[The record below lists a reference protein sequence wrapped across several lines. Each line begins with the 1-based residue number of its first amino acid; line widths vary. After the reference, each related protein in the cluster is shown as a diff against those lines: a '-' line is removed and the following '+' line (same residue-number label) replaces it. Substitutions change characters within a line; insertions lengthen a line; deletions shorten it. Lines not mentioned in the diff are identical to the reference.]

1 MNIIESIK
9 KELFID
15 YGNLDEE
22 SRAYVCDT
30 FANECITKINWI
42 SAVAF
47 WGEIVIMLFDI
58 FGGFF
63 KNSINHLNLLS
74 EVLIIS
80 SSFIANA
87 MCGKVIKNKSATRW
101 DKKKIIFFYK
111 TALYIAVGLFIFTD
125 IYVRHTP
132 IGSYVVFLFVF
143 QTVPFYRTAANLGVF
158 FSYAIMSGVLFTL
171 CVPGVNAALLFG
183 TVFVFISFAISSE
196 CIRLFF
202 IKKIVNDRKN
212 QLLTKRFSNLASQSI
227 MALSNAVEVKDLY
240 TKGHSQRVAR
250 YSQMLAER
258 MGFDRSKQSEIYYI
272 GLLHDIGK
280 IGVRDSV
287 INKEG
292 KLTDEE
298 FDEIK
303 KHPEMGYDI
312 LKNITEIPDISLG
325 AKFHHEKYD
334 GTGYPDRL
342 SGENIPLIARIIA
355 VADAYDA
362 MTSKRSYRDTLPQN
376 VVRDE
381 IAKNLGKQFDPE
393 IGKVMLD
400 MIDAD
405 EAYLMREG
413 GSKA

>member
-9 KELFID
+9 KEVFID

-22 SRAYVCDT
+22 SREYVCNT
-30 FANECITKINWI
+30 FADECISKINWI

-47 WGEIVIMLFDI
+47 WGEIIIMIFDI

-63 KNSINHLNLLS
+63 KNPINLLNLVS
-74 EVLIIS
+74 EILIIS

-87 MCGKVIKNKSATRW
+87 MCGRVIRNKNATRY
-101 DKKKIIFFYK
+101 DKKKVIFFYK
-111 TALYIAVGLFIFTD
+111 TALYIAVGIFIFTD

-132 IGSYVVFLFVF
+132 IGSYIVFLFIF
-143 QTVPFYRTAANLGVF
+143 QTVPFYRTIVNVSIYLL
-158 FSYAIMSGVLFTL
+158 YAIMAGILFIL
-171 CVPGVNAALLFG
+171 FIPEINIAFLFG
-183 TVFVFISFAISSE
+183 TIFVFISFAISSE

-227 MALSNAVEVKDLY
+227 TALANAVEAKDLY

-287 INKEG
+287 INKKG
-292 KLTDEE
+292 RLTNEE
-298 FDEIK
+298 FNEIK
-303 KHPEMGYDI
+303 KHPEIGYDI
-312 LKNITEIPDISLG
+312 LKNITEIPGISLG
-325 AKFHHEKYD
+325 TKFHHEKYD
-334 GTGYPDRL
+334 GTGYPDGL

-362 MTSKRSYRDTLPQN
+362 MTSQRSYRDTLSQN
-376 VVRDE
+376 IVREE
-381 IAKNLGKQFDPE
+381 IEKNLGKQFDPK
-393 IGKVMLD
+393 IGRIMLD
-400 MIDAD
+400 MIDED
-405 EAYLMREG
+405 KEYMMREHV
-413 GSKA
+413 